1 MPKRWRMLVTG
12 ARNHDDH
19 GEICTRGCTFCN
31 IATGRPD
38 ELDAFEPG
46 RVADAVQKLGLNH
59 VVITSVD
66 RDDLTD
72 GGAEHFAQT
81 IRAVR
86 HRSPNTTIEIL
97 TPDFLKCED
106 SVLETVVAAR
116 PDVFNHNL
124 ETVPGLY
131 PRCAQGR
138 GISIPCACCS
148 GSRKWIHPCSRN
160 RVSWCWAK
168 IVNRFCRSWMTCD
181 SRILILTIGQYRN
194 QLKNITML
202 IGLSHQR
209 NSNPQKPQPLA
220 KGF

>member
-1 MPKRWRMLVTG
+1 M
-12 ARNHDDH
+12 
-19 GEICTRGCTFCN
+19 
-31 IATGRPD
+31 
-38 ELDAFEPG
+38 
-46 RVADAVQKLGLNH
+46 GLNH

-131 PRCAQGR
+131 PEVRPGARYFHSLRLLAAGQGH
-138 GISIPCACCS
+138 GSIHVHEIGDHGRS
-148 GSRKWIHPCSRN
+148 GR
-160 RVSWCWAK
+160 
-168 IVNRFCRSWMTCD
+168 RS
-181 SRILILTIGQYRN
+181 SIGFA
-194 QLKNITML
+194 
-202 IGLSHQR
+202 GD
-209 NSNPQKPQPLA
+209 
-220 KGF
+220 G